1 MNNTKGVDIM
11 KENKKSFKEFVEEH
25 KHQIITGAACVTT
38 GVVIYLLFKEVE
50 KNNELLN
57 ENKIVTKLQ
66 ETVDVIQEAMSE
78 GMVQEAI
85 ATTTRKLNNRLDIIS
100 RLSNKEN
107 MDFTESEK
115 LAKALEDSKV
125 FERRLKAFNKLADKY
140 TIE

>member
-25 KHQIITGAACVTT
+25 KHRIITGAACVTT
-38 GVVIYLLFKEVE
+38 GVVTYLLFKEVK

-115 LAKALEDSKV
+115 LVKALEDSKV

>member
-1 MNNTKGVDIM
+1 MNNKKGVDIM

-38 GVVIYLLFKEVE
+38 GVVTYLLFKEVR

-66 ETVDVIQEAMSE
+66 ETVDVIQEALSE

-115 LAKALEDSKV
+115 LVKALEDSKV

>member
-1 MNNTKGVDIM
+1 M

-25 KHQIITGAACVTT
+25 KYQIITGAACVTT
-38 GVVIYLLFKEVE
+38 GVVSYLLFKEVK

-115 LAKALEDSKV
+115 LVKALEDSKV
-125 FERRLKAFNKLADKY
+125 FEKRLKAFNKLADKY

>member
-25 KHQIITGAACVTT
+25 KHQIIIGAACVTT
-38 GVVIYLLFKEVE
+38 GVVTYLLFKEVK

-115 LAKALEDSKV
+115 LVKALEDSKV